1 MRIKAK
7 AFVSTLMIAFLA
19 IVPVLASPSV
29 NIEKNCSN
37 GEIKLN
43 LNEEESKH
51 YSIIMLQGTIKPQE
65 LFSKIES
72 ENVTAEG
79 DITRY
84 KPMSFLEYQN
94 EFESNNELVI
104 EVTKSDNYTIYISSK
119 NDGEIMSYPIYA
131 VSKEDYKK
139 AIDEINEQI
148 NNRDEFYNKVLAN
161 KEKLGFDL
169 PLAGNQ
175 SLKDVSDLLF
185 NEKNGTPFEA
195 AEYGRNIVLYKS
207 CAALDILNK
216 GTISDEAAAIIEELL
231 QSDDTLKEYYNQYI
245 TSNDRKN
252 EMNNRLINQGI
263 TSTDDLKTKIRDA
276 VILTAVHHPD
286 GYMNIKSIFERYK
299 NELGLSSVSSDANV
313 YKNLVDNYTSVE
325 KMIEKYKALTTSGGG
340 NGGNGGNG
348 GRGGNSSGNSISSG
362 FGTSGGAVNTP
373 VQKNDTV
380 YMPFDD
386 LDTVTWAYEAISAL
400 ADAKIIAGKSDTKFA
415 PRDKIKREEFVKMI
429 VSTLGEDPS
438 QYIDTFK
445 DVHENA
451 WYAGYVLKA
460 YQLNIVNGIGN
471 DLFGSGANITRQDM
485 AAIIYNA
492 ITRKGINLETQEL
505 VFSDKDLI
513 SDYAKRA
520 VSALTKAGIING
532 LDDNTFNPAG
542 DATRAE
548 AAKMI
553 YGMYSMI
560 KK

>member
-7 AFVSTLMIAFLA
+7 AFVSTLIISFLA
-19 IVPVLASPSV
+19 IVPVLASPSM
-29 NIEKNCSN
+29 NIEKNYSN

-51 YSIIMLQGTIKPQE
+51 YSIIMLQGTTKPQE

-84 KPMSFLEYQN
+84 NPMSFLGYQN
-94 EFESNNELVI
+94 EFESNKELVI

-119 NDGEIMSYPIYA
+119 NNGEIMSYPIYA
-131 VSKEDYKK
+131 VSKEDYKN
-139 AIDEINEQI
+139 AIDEINEKI
-148 NNRDEFYNKVLAN
+148 NNRDEFYNKVLVN

-169 PLAGNQ
+169 PLASNQ

-185 NEKNGTPFEA
+185 NEKNGTPFDA
-195 AEYGRNIVLYKS
+195 AEYDRNIVLYKS

-231 QSDDTLKEYYNQYI
+231 QSDDTLKEYYNKYI
-245 TSNDRKN
+245 TSDDRKN

-263 TSTDDLKTKIRDA
+263 TSTDDLKNKIRDA

-286 GYMNIKSIFERYK
+286 GYMNIKNIFERYK
-299 NELGLSSVSSDANV
+299 KELGLSSVSSDADV
-313 YKNLVDNYTSVE
+313 YKNLVGNYTSVE
-325 KMIEKYKALTTSGGG
+325 KMIEKYKTLTTSGGSS
-340 NGGNGGNG
+340 GGGAG
-348 GRGGNSSGNSISSG
+348 GGNSSGNSISSG
-362 FGTSGGAVNTP
+362 FGTSNGAVSVP

-380 YMPFDD
+380 YMLFDD

-400 ADAKIIAGKSDTKFA
+400 ADAKIISGKSDTKFA

-429 VSTLGEDPS
+429 VSALDEEPS
-438 QYIDTFK
+438 QYTDTFK
-445 DVHENA
+445 DVNENA

-485 AAIIYNA
+485 AVIIYNA
-492 ITRKGINLETQEL
+492 MTKKGINLETQEL
-505 VFSDKDLI
+505 AFSDKDLI
-513 SDYAKRA
+513 SDYAKHA

-553 YGMYSMI
+553 YGMYSII